1 MFAAGT
7 SRPIRCQLFTSSSFR
22 RCVAAFHAI
31 SAPAFR
37 LLLNVAVFGTHQRDV
52 EFFAAPMVSI
62 IKACFRCQNVLQKSA
77 LPRFLN
83 PKLTWLALG
92 RDHTDGSRK
101 AKQRIALCRSRS
113 LRNPFWGSPQQNF
126 CLRQLAFAP
135 LSTFIRIA
143 AAPRFVVDCIK
154 NRASHPAYLLGLL
167 ALIKCSICS
176 YTADTVYVDQR
187 VYIICQTIFQGALA
201 CCSLLS
207 PGRCCGGFALV
218 LYAATLIDFQ
228 TGRAPFVHA
237 LQGEYGLAV
246 SILAEGAMK

>member
-1 MFAAGT
+1 MFPVAERAAET
-7 SRPIRCQLFTSSSFR
+7 RYRASQ
-22 RCVAAFHAI
+22 
-31 SAPAFR
+31 
-37 LLLNVAVFGTHQRDV
+37 
-52 EFFAAPMVSI
+52 
-62 IKACFRCQNVLQKSA
+62 
-77 LPRFLN
+77 N

-135 LSTFIRIA
+135 LSTFVRMT
-143 AAPRFVVDCIK
+143 AAPRFFVDCIK

-187 VYIICQTIFQGALA
+187 VYIICQTIFQILPLA

-218 LYAATLIDFQ
+218 LYAATLIDFANRAHPVGTCFATQ
-228 TGRAPFVHA
+228 IRTCRIHPCGRGNEVTNDA
-237 LQGEYGLAV
+237 LRRCF
-246 SILAEGAMK
+246 IC